1 MIRTPLLLALL
12 PTALLSAC
20 CCGLPSDSAPV
31 DVLYDADRSAYTP
44 ADSIVTRL
52 ENTSSADVG
61 YNLCGAALERQSG
74 GGWTRVMRTPEPTCA
89 QSLQVLRP
97 GESATYREPA
107 SAVPAPGTYRLRTRV
122 EVPVSGPAKD
132 VSTGYFTVSQ

>member
-12 PTALLSAC
+12 PSVLLSAC

-31 DVLYDADRSAYTP
+31 DVTYDADRSAYTP
-44 ADSIVTRL
+44 QDSIITRL
-52 ENTSSADVG
+52 ENTSGADVG

-74 GGWTRVMRTPEPTCA
+74 SGWTRVLRTPEPTCA
-89 QSLQVLRP
+89 QPLYVLRP

-107 SAVPAPGTYRLRTRV
+107 SAVPAPGTYRLRIRV
-122 EVPVSGPAKD
+122 EIPVSGAAQD
-132 VSTGYFTVSQ
+132 VATGFFTVSQ